1 MLGALIHRTAPPE
14 SRLQPVAATHRLKP
28 GLPLRGRRPMTQYRS
43 NNRAYLVPD
52 LEEDTASGRVEETIL
67 FSQKM
72 LHMVQHFL

>member
-1 MLGALIHRTAPPE
+1 MG
-14 SRLQPVAATHRLKP
+14 
-28 GLPLRGRRPMTQYRS
+28 QYRS

-52 LEEDTASGRVEETIL
+52 LEADTASGRVEETIL